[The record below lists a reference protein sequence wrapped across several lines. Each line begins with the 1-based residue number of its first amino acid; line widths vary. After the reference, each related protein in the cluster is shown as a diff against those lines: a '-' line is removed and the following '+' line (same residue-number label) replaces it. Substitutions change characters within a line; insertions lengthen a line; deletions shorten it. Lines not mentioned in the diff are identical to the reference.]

1 MSGGCDRERSDE
13 ERALDRLRA
22 EVRRLTAEIDRLR
35 AENDSDRGM
44 HEAQLASVA
53 AERDHLKDRE
63 RSIIE
68 ACERVADGGQYR
80 ADIVSAIQTI
90 RKQRDDA
97 KTEIARLTADLTKL
111 GALKSAEIAPIID
124 RFTAAFGVDVPQAP
138 SGTTAIPDWYIER
151 TKDWPPDHPKPP
163 PHDVSPWEHVSGM
176 WYRTAFAPFE
186 DYAAHVWILGDG
198 RSGRVGVRVRNKDG
212 RSIKCEAA
220 RPDVG
225 RAIADVL
232 LRGFGWPV

>member
-151 TKDWPPDHPKPP
+151 TKDWPPDQPQAAAARREPVGARLWHVVP
-163 PHDVSPWEHVSGM
+163 DGVRALRGLRGGGVGPWE
-176 WYRTAFAPFE
+176 RTQRARRGAGE
-186 DYAAHVWILGDG
+186 EQG
-198 RSGRVGVRVRNKDG
+198 RARGQVRG
-212 RSIKCEAA
+212 GAA
-220 RPDVG
+220 R
-225 RAIADVL
+225 
-232 LRGFGWPV
+232 RGARDR